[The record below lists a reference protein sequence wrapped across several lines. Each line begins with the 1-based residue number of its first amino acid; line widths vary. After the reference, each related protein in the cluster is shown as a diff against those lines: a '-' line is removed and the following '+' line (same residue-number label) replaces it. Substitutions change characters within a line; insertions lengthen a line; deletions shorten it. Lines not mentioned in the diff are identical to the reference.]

1 MKPVRTFLQ
10 QTAIKA
16 LIAAEKPIYDITS
29 GVFAKNRFLSS
40 VDIPFVGTD
49 VKILKETENSVFLA
63 KYNADGTINGGDFK
77 ILCTTDLHL
86 DENPDINDL
95 TLSMLVNHIAKE
107 KPDLVIFTGDVILSK
122 YQQIDAVQF
131 GEMMERMG
139 IYWAYIFGNHEA
151 REERGYFKYL
161 ILKSLTDFKHCVS
174 KFGKKELYGY
184 GNFVI
189 NIMKSETEIR
199 ESLFCLDS
207 GRSLREP
214 HITNNNIPRNLSG
227 YDYIKP
233 SQMRFYRDTLR
244 ELKREYGGDVKSMLF
259 FHIPLPEYENIS
271 HLNGDG
277 TYSFNDGAE
286 VLYGEQHE
294 SVGCS
299 PYNSGFFK
307 VIKENGGEAV
317 FCGHDH
323 DNDFAAVYDGVYLVY
338 NQCGGFVT
346 YNSNDPNLK
355 LDKKDWRRGANLIT
369 LKSDG
374 TFYLEQRLNKDFL

>member
-161 ILKSLTDFKHCVS
+161 I
-174 KFGKKELYGY
+174 
-184 GNFVI
+184 
-189 NIMKSETEIR
+189 
-199 ESLFCLDS
+199 
-207 GRSLREP
+207 
-214 HITNNNIPRNLSG
+214 
-227 YDYIKP
+227 
-233 SQMRFYRDTLR
+233 
-244 ELKREYGGDVKSMLF
+244 
-259 FHIPLPEYENIS
+259 
-271 HLNGDG
+271 
-277 TYSFNDGAE
+277 
-286 VLYGEQHE
+286 
-294 SVGCS
+294 
-299 PYNSGFFK
+299 
-307 VIKENGGEAV
+307 
-317 FCGHDH
+317 
-323 DNDFAAVYDGVYLVY
+323 
-338 NQCGGFVT
+338 
-346 YNSNDPNLK
+346 
-355 LDKKDWRRGANLIT
+355 
-369 LKSDG
+369 
-374 TFYLEQRLNKDFL
+374 

>member
-16 LIAAEKPIYDITS
+16 LLAAEKPIYDATS

-40 VDIPFVGTD
+40 VEIPFVGTD
-49 VKILKETENSVFLA
+49 VKIIKETDDSVFLA
-63 KYNADGTINGGDFK
+63 KFKRDGTIDGGDFK

-86 DENPDINDL
+86 DEDPDINDL
-95 TLSMLVNHIAKE
+95 TLSMLAKHIAKE

-139 IYWAYIFGNHEA
+139 IFWAYIFGNHEA

-161 ILKSLTDFKHCVS
+161 ILKSLTDFEHCVT
-174 KFGKKELYGY
+174 KFGNSSLYGY

-189 NIMKSETEIR
+189 NVMKSENEIR

-214 HITNNNIPRNLSG
+214 HITNNNIPRTLTG

-233 SQMRFYRDTLR
+233 AQIRWYCDTLH
-244 ELKREYGGDVKSMLF
+244 ELEVEYKSHIKSMLF
-259 FHIPLPEYENIS
+259 FHIPLPEFANVS
-271 HLNGDG
+271 TKNDDG
-277 TYSFNDGAE
+277 TYSFNDNA
-286 VLYGEQHE
+286 VILYGEQHE

-299 PYNSGFFK
+299 PYNSGFFR
-307 VIKENGGEAV
+307 VIKEHGGEAV

-323 DNDFAAVYDGVYLVY
+323 DNDFAALYEGVYLVY
-338 NQCGGFVT
+338 NQCGGFIT
-346 YNSNDPNLK
+346 YSPEDPNLK
-355 LDKKDWRRGANLIT
+355 RDKQDWQRGVNLIV

-374 TFYLEQRLNKDFL
+374 TFSLEQRFNKDFL